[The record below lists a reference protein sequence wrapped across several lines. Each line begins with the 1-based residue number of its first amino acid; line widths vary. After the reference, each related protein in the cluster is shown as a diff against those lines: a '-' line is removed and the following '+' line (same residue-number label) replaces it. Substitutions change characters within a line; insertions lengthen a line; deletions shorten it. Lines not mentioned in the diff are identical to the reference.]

1 MGELPEAGPAGGRLE
16 DVLVATKLSVPRE
29 RPGAVSRAPLVARA
43 RASGRPVVEVNAP
56 AGYGKSTLLAQWA
69 ASDPRAVA
77 WVGLEA
83 PDDEPTIL
91 LQLLAAALSRAG
103 VVEPGVVEEMSGA
116 GIAVLGRAAPRLA
129 AAVRTSPVDFVLL
142 LDDVHELRASACH
155 DALGLVVAALPEG
168 SQLVMASRAER
179 PDLARLR
186 ASGAVTWIG
195 AADLALDVEGA
206 RQILSAAHVP
216 VTAES
221 AALVTE
227 RTEGWPAGIYLASL
241 VASEQGADAGPLTG
255 DDRYVADY
263 LQREAL
269 GQLSPQTQHFLRRTS
284 VLSRLSASLCDA
296 VLDERGAAERLR
308 ELEES
313 SLFLVAL
320 DRHRGWFRYHALFRE
335 FLLAELRRVEPD
347 EEMKLNLRAADWYQA
362 NGSPTRALEHLML
375 TGEHDRCVQ
384 LAAQLALP
392 TYQAGQIATVQRWL
406 RDLGDVLVEG
416 YAPLAVAAGR
426 IAVGTG
432 RTAEALHWA
441 AVADAATFDRV
452 PVDGTAS
459 FESARA
465 MFRALLCASGPARM
479 LADASVA
486 IDAEPEWSPWR
497 PTATVLGGVAALLL
511 GDPESA
517 VRLLEEAAERGRE
530 LGNADVV
537 VVAESELALLDMDA
551 DRWDRAVERVGIA
564 LAAIDDH
571 RMLDYPTSL
580 VGFVAGARLAAHRGD
595 AAESARQV
603 VRAMRVRPTCGV
615 LLPYLAI
622 GGRLQL
628 ARVCAGDDPTAARH
642 LLREAD
648 DLLLRR
654 PDMGTLVRE
663 AHEARTLL
671 EAAGHDDPTGAS
683 PLTPAELRLLP
694 YLQTHLTIREIGERL
709 FVSRNTAS
717 SEIGSIYRKLG
728 VSSRG
733 RAVERALEMGLLGQ

>member
-1 MGELPEAGPAGGRLE
+1 MGESAEAGQAARRLD
-16 DVLVATKLSVPRE
+16 DVLVDTKLSVPRE
-29 RPGAVSRAPLVARA
+29 RPGAVSRAALIGRA
-43 RASGRPVVEVNAP
+43 IASARPVVEVSAP
-56 AGYGKSTLLAQWA
+56 AGYGKTTLLTQWA
-69 ASDPRAVA
+69 SSDPRAVA
-77 WVGLEA
+77 WISLEA

-91 LQLLAAALSRAG
+91 LQLLASALSRAG
-103 VVEPGVVEEMSGA
+103 VVPPDLVGEMSGA

-129 AAVRTSPVDFVLL
+129 AAVRSSPVDFVLL
-142 LDDVHELRASACH
+142 LDDVHELRATACH
-155 DALGLVVAALPEG
+155 DALGVVIAALPEG
-168 SQLVMASRAER
+168 SQLVMAGRSET

-186 ASGAVTWIG
+186 ASGAMAWIG
-195 AADLALDVEGA
+195 AADLALDVEGV
-206 RQILSAAHVP
+206 RQIFSAAHVP

-241 VASEQGADAGPLTG
+241 VAGEEGDDECPLTG

-269 GQLSPQTQHFLRRTS
+269 SHLSARTQRFLRRTS
-284 VLSRLSASLCDA
+284 VLSRLSAALCDA
-296 VLDERGAAERLR
+296 VLDEQGSADRLR

-320 DRHRGWFRYHALFRE
+320 DRRRGWFRYHALFRE

-362 NGSPTRALEHLML
+362 NDSPTRALEHLMM
-375 TGEHDRCVQ
+375 TGEHERSVQ

-392 TYQAGQIATVQRWL
+392 AYQAGQIATVQRWL
-406 RDLGDVLVEG
+406 RDLGDSLVEG
-416 YAPLAVAAGR
+416 YPPLAVTAGR

-432 RTAEALHWA
+432 RTADALRWA
-441 AVADAATFDRV
+441 AVADAATFDQV

-459 FESARA
+459 FDSARA
-465 MFRALLCASGPARM
+465 MFRALLCASGPGRM
-479 LADASVA
+479 LADASTA
-486 IDAEPEWSPWR
+486 IEVEPEWSAWR
-497 PTATVLGGVAALLL
+497 PTATLLGGIAHLLL
-511 GDPESA
+511 GDVASA
-517 VRLLEEAAERGRE
+517 VPLLEEAAERGAE

-537 VVAESELALLDMDA
+537 VVAESQLAVIDMDA
-551 DRWDRAVERVGIA
+551 ERWDRGGERIGAV
-564 LAAIDDH
+564 LAVIEDH

-580 VGFVAGARLAAHRGD
+580 GGFVAAARLASHRGD
-595 AAESARQV
+595 DAETARHV
-603 VRAMRVRPTCGV
+603 VRAMRVRPTCGL

-622 GGRLQL
+622 SGRLQL
-628 ARVCAGDDPTAARH
+628 ARVCVGDDAAAARH
-642 LLREAD
+642 LLREVD
-648 DLLLRR
+648 DILMRR

-663 AHEARTLL
+663 AEETRTML
-671 EAAGHDDPTGAS
+671 ELVGQHGLPGAS

-733 RAVERALEMGLLGQ
+733 RAVEQALELGLLGQ